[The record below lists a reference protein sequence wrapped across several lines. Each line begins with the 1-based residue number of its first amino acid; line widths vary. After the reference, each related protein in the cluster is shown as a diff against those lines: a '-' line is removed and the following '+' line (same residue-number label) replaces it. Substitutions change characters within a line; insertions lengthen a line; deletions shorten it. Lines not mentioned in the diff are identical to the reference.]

1 MMTCDMTHPT
11 RILHTFCDTS
21 IISFDGNRML
31 NVDCRVNTVN
41 HSPVSPQRNTN
52 NKDNRKKILHHQFYP
67 CDMRAIHLPFKRK
80 VRNKNND
87 SYFLGRDLVGGCP
100 HVNLLVN
107 VHTRDD
113 EEHARAPRS
122 PRHQATQP
130 EDDGSLVL
138 LQFTQAGRLVS

>member
-1 MMTCDMTHPT
+1 M
-11 RILHTFCDTS
+11 
-21 IISFDGNRML
+21 
-31 NVDCRVNTVN
+31 
-41 HSPVSPQRNTN
+41 N
-52 NKDNRKKILHHQFYP
+52 NE
-67 CDMRAIHLPFKRK
+67 
-80 VRNKNND
+80 

-100 HVNLLVN
+100 HVDLLIH

-138 LQFTQAGRLVS
+138 LQFAQGGRMVSYVDN